1 MLTVLRHS
9 VARSRGSILG
19 WGLTLGLLSM
29 WLTSFYDSLARN
41 KEQLDKLLSAYPKEV
56 FAFFGG
62 FTDFFAPEGFLNVEL
77 YSYMP
82 LVLGIF
88 AVLAGSGLLAAD
100 EERGVLD
107 LLMGHP
113 IGRTSLFLGRLLG
126 FIVVILAILALI
138 WLGTMIGVQWSTY
151 MNFGWGEM
159 WLPNLSLLAQ
169 LLLFGAV
176 SLFFSMVLPSRRL
189 AASAGGLVL
198 VASFFTNGMAELDPG
213 VAKIAR
219 YLPLK
224 YYQGGLAVTHM
235 NWGWFGWLVGA
246 AAVFM
251 ALAWW
256 RFIRRDIRVGGEG
269 GWKVPVLRLGRRRPA
284 NAP

>member
-1 MLTVLRHS
+1 MLTVFRHAVS
-9 VARSRGSILG
+9 RSRGTILG
-19 WGLTLGLLSM
+19 WGLTLGLLGM
-29 WLTSFYDSLARN
+29 WLTSFYDSLAKN
-41 KEQLDKLLSAYPKEV
+41 KAELDKLLSVYPKEI

-62 FTDFFAPEGFLNVEL
+62 FTDFFSPEGFLNVEL

-100 EERGVLD
+100 EEKGFLD
-107 LLMGHP
+107 LVMGHP
-113 IGRTSLFLGRLLG
+113 IGRTGLFFGRLLA
-126 FIVVILAILALI
+126 FVATTLAILALM
-138 WLGTMIGVQWSTY
+138 WLGTMIGMEWSTY

-169 LLLFGAV
+169 LLLFGAI

-198 VASFFTNGMAELDPG
+198 VACFFINGMAELDPD
-213 VAKIAR
+213 VAKIAK

-235 NWGWFGWLVGA
+235 NWEWFGWLVAA
-246 AAVFM
+246 AAVFA

-256 RFIRRDIRVGGEG
+256 QFVRRDIRVGGEG
-269 GWKVPVLRLGRRRPA
+269 GWKIPALRLGRRRPS
-284 NAP
+284 NV